1 MKVRG
6 RPGKRSGAPG
16 WRAKIAVDR
25 PSAAAFGML
34 TGDCIIAGRGEIADS
49 GAWMRVVSIRRRAA
63 GHVAAAAGAAVLCLA
78 PLEAVAQFGSIFGD
92 PPPRPPASVPGGRQ
106 PVPQQR
112 QQIPQPHEFPERL
125 PPGPP
130 PSARRPPPQIQSEPL
145 PPPPGGQQ
153 AAPAAALPP
162 NIRPPR
168 GTPQPANTTPQ
179 PGDEVMTAPP
189 TQKIPNQTAV
199 FSGLDKI
206 TGRIISF
213 DVALGET
220 VQFGALQVV
229 PRVCY
234 TRPPTEAAATDAFV
248 EVSEVTLQG
257 EVRRIFAGWMFAA
270 SPGLNAVEHPI
281 YDVWLTDCK
290 QPTVSVA
297 ERPAPPQLGLTQG
310 PPLVVPESDT
320 DEKPQTP
327 PQPQQQ
333 QPPRPRPQQAQQ
345 PQRPQQQQPAR
356 PRPQP
361 QPQQGLSQQQRAF
374 PTPIR

>member
-1 MKVRG
+1 M
-6 RPGKRSGAPG
+6 
-16 WRAKIAVDR
+16 
-25 PSAAAFGML
+25 
-34 TGDCIIAGRGEIADS
+34 
-49 GAWMRVVSIRRRAA
+49 
-63 GHVAAAAGAAVLCLA
+63 LCLSTPHA
-78 PLEAVAQFGSIFGD
+78 HAQFGSIFGD
-92 PPPRPPASVPGGRQ
+92 PPPRPPAGVPGGRQ
-106 PVPQQR
+106 PVQQPQQQ
-112 QQIPQPHEFPERL
+112 QQIQQQFPDRL

-130 PSARRPPPQIQSEPL
+130 PSARRPQQQIQTEPL
-145 PPPPGGQQ
+145 PPPPGSGRQEATQ
-153 AAPAAALPP
+153 PPGLPP
-162 NIRPPR
+162 GVRPPR
-168 GTPQPANTTPQ
+168 GTPLPANTTPQ
-179 PGDEVMTAPP
+179 PGDEVIAAPP
-189 TQKIPNQTAV
+189 TLKIPNQTAV

-257 EVRRIFAGWMFAA
+257 EVRRIFSGWMFAA

-290 QPTVSVA
+290 QPTMAVA
-297 ERPAPPQLGLTQG
+297 EQPAPPQLGLQG
-310 PPLVVPESDT
+310 PAQVIPESDT
-320 DEKPQTP
+320 EENP
-327 PQPQQQ
+327 PATPQQA
-333 QPPRPRPQQAQQ
+333 PRQRPQQAQQ
-345 PQRPQQQQPAR
+345 PQQQPQQPQQQQAPRPQQAQQPAR

-361 QPQQGLSQQQRAF
+361 QPSGANPF

>member
-1 MKVRG
+1 M
-6 RPGKRSGAPG
+6 
-16 WRAKIAVDR
+16 
-25 PSAAAFGML
+25 
-34 TGDCIIAGRGEIADS
+34 
-49 GAWMRVVSIRRRAA
+49 
-63 GHVAAAAGAAVLCLA
+63 LCLV
-78 PLEAVAQFGSIFGD
+78 PLDAIAQFGSIFGD
-92 PPPRPPASVPGGRQ
+92 PPPRPPATVPGGRQ

-112 QQIPQPHEFPERL
+112 QQFPPQGEFPERL

-145 PPPPGGQQ
+145 PPPGGQQQ
-153 AAPAAALPP
+153 AAPTPSLPS

-179 PGDEVMTAPP
+179 PGDEVVTTPP
-189 TQKIPNQTAV
+189 TQKVPNQTAV

-213 DVALGET
+213 DVTLGET

-297 ERPAPPQLGLTQG
+297 EQPAPPQLGLTQG
-310 PPLVVPESDT
+310 PPQVVPESDAEET
-320 DEKPQTP
+320 PQTA
-327 PQPQQQ
+327 QTPQQQ
-333 QPPRPRPQQAQQ
+333 QQQQQRPRPQQAQQ
-345 PQRPQQQQPAR
+345 PAR

-361 QPQQGLSQQQRAF
+361 QPQSQPQQGLSQQQRAF